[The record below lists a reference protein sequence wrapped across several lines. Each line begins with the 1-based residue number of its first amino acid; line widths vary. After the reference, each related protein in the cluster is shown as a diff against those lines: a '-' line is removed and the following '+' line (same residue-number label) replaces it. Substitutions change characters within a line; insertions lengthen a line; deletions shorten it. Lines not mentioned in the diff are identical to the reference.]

1 MLSEPASP
9 YAFCKDLQNL
19 IIVTEEQI
27 ISPLRKELK
36 RSDEHSEILS
46 LEIQDAENKT
56 FEYLAQQISAIC
68 NADEDTANAI
78 LREYPKSEVCFRCLG
93 INDDTI
99 QGLLRIRGI
108 GFLQLLDMP
117 DSEVRTILQ
126 NYGDYGEEVDHVLAG
141 LAKIRGNIDLIESDL
156 AFEDDTRNLIKLVMR
171 LSDDDSQVGELNN
184 ILNAQIYEE
193 RKDPRIPPLY
203 VTGPEDSPFV
213 NKEISV
219 QNSSHKNT
227 KVVVCSHLEHDTSC
241 GNLISH
247 SNSDNINTFKTGCDV
262 NYNGCSSFTSP
273 HASSC
278 ITINSPQNVTNKSH
292 PGKLCKTDFKTFNL
306 FPGISDSNI
315 PSEIDLHNGG
325 LSVPSTPIS
334 YKLSSTI
341 LTPSNLFRAGRHTLP
356 NEVTSLSP
364 GGRRAGNHS
373 SRDREHQTR
382 QAGTPP
388 PKHRLRFSSPL
399 HRSKS
404 HESNLA
410 NRVILPA
417 LPNVPQFHQETN
429 CACYIS
435 RPQLLLCNPISP
447 DASSNVHNDYL
458 NYSECIN
465 GGRPCITTT
474 QCGVCINSDV
484 ISNGNKTVST
494 FYHTCSISDSTS
506 TLVTSPRTYDQ
517 GRRVSCEYRPSKTNL
532 QPLMT
537 ISADSDNLSGVLN
550 VPTNSGGATFV
561 LSASGFMHKFELESK
576 FGDFVKGTP
585 CAVCNNRMRFRLQHC
600 AYCKIKVHK
609 SCVSHSR
616 RLPCTGPSSGQN
628 NELHDFKGSPNMP
641 RQLHT
646 NILTTSQTN
655 LRPAHST
662 PAFQSSDSNSASS
675 CTSSTPG
682 SPFVTGTSLISTTL
696 AASCCTRLDSG
707 YVGVGSNSISVSC
720 STTGQMISLSSPP
733 LRNLSNSG
741 GFSIHSYGTVN
752 AGIVTNTQ
760 QQQQQQPHSPRH
772 SGQCFNHFE
781 FPSVSHPIIDNQLVD
796 GNFNNNVNSNSPLI
810 STVSSG
816 ESERTVVDNAV
827 HRFESM
833 DSQDESSLMRT
844 NSISV
849 TLKEWDIPMEN
860 LFIGEIIGRGTFG
873 TVYRGK
879 WHGEVAIKRIDFDPE
894 DVDDS
899 IRVEA
904 FKREVALLHKTRHEN
919 LVLFMG
925 ACMKAPDLAIVT
937 QLSRGETLYHLIHDR
952 DNIMPINRTI
962 SIASQIAKG
971 MGYLHAKGI
980 VHRDLKTRNLFLED
994 NSRVVIGDF
1003 GVFNFVRLCK
1013 KAKWGNY
1020 LNVPPFWLCYIAPE
1034 IIHALNIGYVL
1045 ATTTNELPL
1054 TTSSDVFAF
1063 GTVWYELLTNE
1074 YPFKGLPA
1082 EAVTYLVGH
1091 GVKPNLRIQCPKD
1104 FKEILVQC
1112 WAYSPC
1118 KRPEFTTLVKL
1129 LDRLP
1134 KLHRSPSYPAK
1145 PYTGVASGSHGS
1157 LLA

>member
-1 MLSEPASP
+1 
-9 YAFCKDLQNL
+9 
-19 IIVTEEQI
+19 
-27 ISPLRKELK
+27 
-36 RSDEHSEILS
+36 
-46 LEIQDAENKT
+46 
-56 FEYLAQQISAIC
+56 
-68 NADEDTANAI
+68 
-78 LREYPKSEVCFRCLG
+78 
-93 INDDTI
+93 
-99 QGLLRIRGI
+99 
-108 GFLQLLDMP
+108 MP

-156 AFEDDTRNLIKLVMR
+156 AFEDDTRNLIKLIMR
-171 LSDDDSQVGELNN
+171 LSEDDSQIEELNN
-184 ILNAQIYEE
+184 IFNVQTYEE
-193 RKDPRIPPLY
+193 RKDSRIPPPLY
-203 VTGPEDSPFV
+203 VTGPEDSLFV

-219 QNSSHKNT
+219 QNSPYKNT
-227 KVVVCSHLEHDTSC
+227 EIVVCSHSEHDICC

-247 SNSDNINTFKTGCDV
+247 SNSDQINTFKSGSDV
-262 NYNGCSSFTSP
+262 NYNSCNSFISP

-278 ITINSPQNVTNKSH
+278 ITINSSQNITNNKSH
-292 PGKLCKTDFKTFNL
+292 SGKLCKTDFKTFNL
-306 FPGISDSNI
+306 YPGISDSNI
-315 PSEIDLHNGG
+315 PSEIDLHNGR

-334 YKLSSTI
+334 HKLSSTI
-341 LTPSNLFRAGRHTLP
+341 LSPSNLFRAGRYTLP
-356 NEVTSLSP
+356 NEVISLSP
-364 GGRRAGNHS
+364 GGRRGGNHS

-382 QAGTPP
+382 QSGTPP
-388 PKHRLRFSSPL
+388 PKHRLKFPSPL

-410 NRVILPA
+410 NRIILSA
-417 LPNVPQFHQETN
+417 LPNVSHMFHQDTN
-429 CACYIS
+429 SACCVS
-435 RPQLLLCNPISP
+435 RPQLVLYNSTSP
-447 DASSNVHNDYL
+447 DASSNLHNDYF
-458 NYSECIN
+458 NYSDYVN
-465 GGRPCITTT
+465 GNRPTITTA
-474 QCGVCINSDV
+474 QYGGVCINND
-484 ISNGNKTVST
+484 IMTNGNKSAST
-494 FYHTCSISDSTS
+494 FYHTSSSSINDSTA
-506 TLVTSPRTYDQ
+506 TLVTSSRTYDQ

-537 ISADSDNLSGVLN
+537 ASADSDNLLGVLN

-561 LSASGFMHKFELESK
+561 VSASGFMHKFELESK

-616 RLPCTGPSSGQN
+616 RLPCTGPAGGQT
-628 NELHDFKGSPNMP
+628 NELHDFKGSPNASH
-641 RQLHT
+641 RLHA
-646 NILTTSQTN
+646 NVLTTSQTN

-682 SPFVTGTSLISTTL
+682 SPFVTGAGSTSLINNSSTTL
-696 AASCCTRLDSG
+696 ATASYCTRFD
-707 YVGVGSNSISVSC
+707 GSNNNINITTNTTNNSSISG
-720 STTGQMISLSSPP
+720 TTSQFISLSSPP
-733 LRNLSNSG
+733 ARNFNKNNNNNNTSTTTNSSISSSSGVGVGAGCLFNHSNSSHLSSPV
-741 GFSIHSYGTVN
+741 SIHTP
-752 AGIVTNTQ
+752 Q
-760 QQQQQQPHSPRH
+760 HQQQQQQPHSPRH

-781 FPSVSHPIIDNQLVD
+781 FPNVNHPIMENQLVD
-796 GNFNNNVNSNSPLI
+796 GNLNINNNSNNIIISNNNHSNNITNNNNSITIINDNNHALI

-816 ESERTVVDNAV
+816 ESEQTVVDNAV
-827 HRFESM
+827 RRFESM

-952 DNIMPINRTI
+952 DTIMPINRTI

-1013 KAKWGNY
+1013 KAKWGNNY
-1020 LNVPPFWLCYIAPE
+1020 LNVPPFWLCYVAPE
-1034 IIHALNIGYVL
+1034 IIHTLNISYVL
-1045 ATTTNELPL
+1045 TTTTNELPL

-1082 EAVTYLVGH
+1082 EAITYLVGH

>member
-1 MLSEPASP
+1 MLSEPTSP

-19 IIVTEEQI
+19 IIVTEEQV

-36 RSDEHSEILS
+36 RNDDHSEILS

-93 INDDTI
+93 INEDTI

-117 DSEVRTILQ
+117 DDEVRTILQ

-156 AFEDDTRNLIKLVMR
+156 AFEDDTRNVIKLIMR
-171 LSDDDSQVGELNN
+171 LSEDDSQVEELSSVFNV
-184 ILNAQIYEE
+184 QTFGE
-193 RKDPRIPPLY
+193 RKDSRIPPLY

-213 NKEISV
+213 NNETSV
-219 QNSSHKNT
+219 QNSSHKSN
-227 KVVVCSHLEHDTSC
+227 KAVVSSNLVGHDISRGNFVGHSTNSGNIISFRAGCYTSC
-241 GNLISH
+241 
-247 SNSDNINTFKTGCDV
+247 
-262 NYNGCSSFTSP
+262 NGCSSLTSP

-278 ITINSPQNVTNKSH
+278 ITINNPQYVANKPYS
-292 PGKLCKTDFKTFNL
+292 GRMCGADFKTFNL

-315 PSEIDLHNGG
+315 PSEIDMHNGG

-334 YKLSSTI
+334 HKISSATLSPAS
-341 LTPSNLFRAGRHTLP
+341 LFRAGFYTLP
-356 NEVTSLSP
+356 NEAISLSSI
-364 GGRRAGNHS
+364 GRRVGNHS

-382 QAGTPP
+382 QSGTPP
-388 PKHRLRFSSPL
+388 PKHRIKFPSPL

-410 NRVILPA
+410 NRIILSV
-417 LPNVPQFHQETN
+417 LPNAPPLYQETN
-429 CACYIS
+429 PTCIS
-435 RPQLLLCNPISP
+435 RPQLSLCNTISP
-447 DASSNVHNDYL
+447 EACNNSHNDYF
-458 NYSECIN
+458 NYSDCIN
-465 GGRPCITTT
+465 VNRSSITTA
-474 QCGVCINSDV
+474 QHSVCPNSDV
-484 ISNGNKTVST
+484 ISCGNNKINSA
-494 FYHTCSISDSTS
+494 FYHSGSMNDSTT
-506 TLVTSPRTYDQ
+506 TLVTSPRTYAH
-517 GRRVSCEYRPSKTNL
+517 GRRVSCEYRPSKTNV

-537 ISADSDNLSGVLN
+537 SSADSDNLLGVLN

-561 LSASGFMHKFELESK
+561 LSASGFLHKFELESK

-616 RLPCTGPSSGQN
+616 RLPCTGPTGGQN
-628 NELHDFKGSPNMP
+628 NELHELKGSPNTP
-641 RQLHT
+641 HRLHT
-646 NILTTSQTN
+646 NMLLASQTN

-682 SPFVTGTSLISTTL
+682 SPFVSGTSFANTTL
-696 AASCCTRLDSG
+696 AASCYTRLDNSSSINCG
-707 YVGVGSNSISVSC
+707 SCAIANVGSTS
-720 STTGQMISLSSPP
+720 QMINPLSSPP
-733 LRNLSNSG
+733 PKTFGNSYVCSHSNTTSHLSSPV
-741 GFSIHSYGTVN
+741 SMHSYGAN
-752 AGIVTNTQ
+752 S
-760 QQQQQQPHSPRH
+760 QQQQPHSPRH
-772 SGQCFNHFE
+772 SGACFNHFE
-781 FPSVSHPIIDNQLVD
+781 FPSVNHPLLDNQLSD
-796 GNFNNNVNSNSPLI
+796 GHSNNISNNNNALI
-810 STVSSG
+810 NTVSSG

-827 HRFESM
+827 RRLESM

-849 TLKEWDIPMEN
+849 TLKEWDIPMES

-894 DVDDS
+894 DADDS

-952 DNIMPINRTI
+952 DNILPINRTI

-1020 LNVPPFWLCYIAPE
+1020 LNVPPFWLCYVSPE

-1063 GTVWYELLTNE
+1063 GYVN
-1074 YPFKGLPA
+1074 
-1082 EAVTYLVGH
+1082 
-1091 GVKPNLRIQCPKD
+1091 
-1104 FKEILVQC
+1104 
-1112 WAYSPC
+1112 
-1118 KRPEFTTLVKL
+1118 
-1129 LDRLP
+1129 
-1134 KLHRSPSYPAK
+1134 
-1145 PYTGVASGSHGS
+1145 
-1157 LLA
+1157 

>member
-171 LSDDDSQVGELNN
+171 LSDDDSQVEELNN

-203 VTGPEDSPFV
+203 VTGPEDSPLV

-241 GNLISH
+241 GNLTGH
-247 SNSDNINTFKTGCDV
+247 SNPDNINTFKIGCDV
-262 NYNGCSSFTSP
+262 NYNGRSSFTSP

-278 ITINSPQNVTNKSH
+278 ITINSPQNVTNKFHSA
-292 PGKLCKTDFKTFNL
+292 KLCKTDFKTFNL

-315 PSEIDLHNGG
+315 PSEIDLRNGG

-334 YKLSSTI
+334 HKLSSTI
-341 LTPSNLFRAGRHTLP
+341 LTPSNPFKAGRYTLP
-356 NEVTSLSP
+356 NEGISLSP

-388 PKHRLRFSSPL
+388 PKHRLKFFSPL

-410 NRVILPA
+410 NRIILPV

-429 CACYIS
+429 SACCIS
-435 RPQLLLCNPISP
+435 RPQLLLCNSISP
-447 DASSNVHNDYL
+447 DASSNLHNNYFS
-458 NYSECIN
+458 YSECIN
-465 GGRPCITTT
+465 GSRPCITTT
-474 QCGVCINSDV
+474 QCGVCVNSDV

-494 FYHTCSISDSTS
+494 FYHTSSISDSTS

-537 ISADSDNLSGVLN
+537 TSADSDNLLGVLN

-561 LSASGFMHKFELESK
+561 VSASGFMHKFELESK

-600 AYCKIKVHK
+600 AYCRIKVHK

-616 RLPCTGPSSGQN
+616 RLACTGPSSGQN
-628 NELHDFKGSPNMP
+628 NELHEFKGSPNIF
-641 RQLHT
+641 RQLHA

-696 AASCCTRLDSG
+696 AASCCTRLDSS
-707 YVGVGSNSISVSC
+707 YVAVGSNNISGSC
-720 STTGQMISLSSPP
+720 NTTGQMISLSSPP
-733 LRNLSNSG
+733 LRNLNNSG
-741 GFSIHSYGTVN
+741 GFICNHSNTSHLSSPVSIHSYGTVN
-752 AGIVTNTQ
+752 TGIVTNTQ
-760 QQQQQQPHSPRH
+760 QQQQVHSPRH

-781 FPSVSHPIIDNQLVD
+781 FPSVSHPIIDNQLLD
-796 GNFNNNVNSNSPLI
+796 GNLSNNVNNNDSLI
-810 STVSSG
+810 STASSA
-816 ESERTVVDNAV
+816 ESERTVINNSV

-1013 KAKWGNY
+1013 KAN
-1020 LNVPPFWLCYIAPE
+1020 
-1034 IIHALNIGYVL
+1034 
-1045 ATTTNELPL
+1045 
-1054 TTSSDVFAF
+1054 
-1063 GTVWYELLTNE
+1063 TVWYELLTNE

-1082 EAVTYLVGH
+1082 EAITYLVGH

-1112 WAYSPC
+1112 WAYNPS